1 MTADEAPGDGS
12 TVVRMSRSFP
22 LPGATS
28 DWSPA
33 LAVVDPRPELQQ
45 AAAQAAAAIPL
56 VNQSAAIAWRGEA
69 SEGYRAVVEAT
80 VRELYRVDRV
90 ADGAVGAATRYVRTV
105 EAANA
110 EASLR

>member
-1 MTADEAPGDGS
+1 MS
-12 TVVRMSRSFP
+12 TPAP

-28 DWSPA
+28 AWSPA

-56 VNQSAAIAWRGEA
+56 VTQSAAIAWRGEA